1 MRGTRSGKK
10 IRSVEGLRRDA
21 RERPADDYGDAV
33 TAAIDFARTLSIL
46 IRQNKTQ
53 FYWTEQ
59 IVAKG
64 A

>member
-1 MRGTRSGKK
+1 MRSSKK
-10 IRSVEGLRRDA
+10 IRSVEELRRDA
-21 RERPADDYGDAV
+21 RERPADDCGDAV
-33 TAAIDFARTLSIL
+33 AAAIDFARTLSIL